1 MLAQRPADG
10 LPENHAAS
18 FIRYRLF
25 GCPKLGNHIHRPRHQ
40 IGEAL
45 NQFCPAWCTAT
56 GIRDQSTG
64 DFQYASVD
72 ETPAHLLDF
81 IWREISPARSWR
93 GREQSCPLGRMPS
106 ISLHAASLSRA
117 LRASRVLSLVAKGA
131 NVCGPHS
138 RKILRRLFRG
148 RFMYRA
154 GVLSIASS
162 LARTRDTRVSR
173 AGDHARDSR
182 AQRRS
187 HKCEAPPPIPSSITK
202 SALSG

>member
-1 MLAQRPADG
+1 MASQRTMRLASSDIDFSAAPSSEITSTGPDTKSGRRLINFAQRGALLPAS
-10 LPENHAAS
+10 EIN
-18 FIRYRLF
+18 RL
-25 GCPKLGNHIHRPRHQ
+25 
-40 IGEAL
+40 
-45 NQFCPAWCTAT
+45 
-56 GIRDQSTG
+56 
-64 DFQYASVD
+64 
-72 ETPAHLLDF
+72 
-81 IWREISPARSWR
+81 EISSTPRLMRLQLTSSTLSGVKSRQR
-93 GREQSCPLGRMPS
+93 GVGEGVNESCPLGRMPS